1 MCRPLVV
8 APATPNSADAQAQPD
23 DAGDRVSTDREALAD
38 ARARVEM
45 LERERGDLIRRAEA
59 AEATAQQATATAAA
73 LALRM
78 RELEVGAAAAE
89 MTSQERAD
97 DQKTHSETE
106 QSDSCGGGL
115 KRARRG
121 EPCSRG
127 GGGCEGISSVGTGGG
142 SVGCAGPLPEGSWL
156 ATPATARRRART
168 ETPRSAEMAR
178 QDWPF
183 SRSGAALSASS
194 AARIEASAART
205 VFAAARGTERDHRS
219 GGARWQCEL
228 LARAARRLC
237 AADPRRAC
245 LRRHRRRRRC
255 AGGPARFGGA
265 RSSAHRLSYR
275 DVGEWR
281 RDHAVA
287 LHKRHRQPRRAST
300 GPHRGAPR
308 AELGRRRCEP

>member
-1 MCRPLVV
+1 MIKRR
-8 APATPNSADAQAQPD
+8 TQRQS
-23 DAGDRVSTDREALAD
+23 RV
-38 ARARVEM
+38 
-45 LERERGDLIRRAEA
+45 IRAEGGSSEPGGESRA
-59 AEATAQQATATAAA
+59 VEVEA
-73 LALRM
+73 
-78 RELEVGAAAAE
+78 GA
-89 MTSQERAD
+89 
-97 DQKTHSETE
+97 
-106 QSDSCGGGL
+106 G
-115 KRARRG
+115 
-121 EPCSRG
+121 
-127 GGGCEGISSVGTGGG
+127 GISSVGTGGG

-183 SRSGAALSASS
+183 SRSGATLSASS

-245 LRRHRRRRRC
+245 LRRHRRRC

-300 GPHRGAPR
+300 AAHRALSLAVGDASRDLEDLRDLVQHAPR
-308 AELGRRRCEP
+308 ILAGFVRWLAVLTGDVDRVRCM